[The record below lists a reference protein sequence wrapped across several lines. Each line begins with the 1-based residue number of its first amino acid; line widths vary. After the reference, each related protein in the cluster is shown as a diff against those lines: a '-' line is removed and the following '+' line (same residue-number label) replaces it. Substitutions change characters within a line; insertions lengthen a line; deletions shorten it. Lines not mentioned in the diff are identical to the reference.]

1 MNTKLQFNLQNET
14 FVVPINPSHKSKP
27 SKSSRSD
34 SFPRHQHQQ
43 SHQPVFVSGL
53 HAAASDPALSSSNSN
68 SALLQQLLTPSSN
81 SIYYYHVF
89 GIIQSLILI
98 IISKDNN
105 MLNKQTS
112 SSTSSLQ
119 MYGQQKSTTQSHQS
133 SNSFNSSSIDQQIM
147 SYSPT
152 SPVTITPSHSPEL
165 MIDSKAPINLD
176 SPTSPSR
183 CGTGNGGSNS
193 SRFPPREARRATHI
207 HAEQKRRY
215 NIKNGFDTLH
225 SLIPQLQQNPN
236 AKVYDYYLFF
246 EHLFHL
252 FFFFILFFSAA

>member
-1 MNTKLQFNLQNET
+1 
-14 FVVPINPSHKSKP
+14 
-27 SKSSRSD
+27 
-34 SFPRHQHQQ
+34 
-43 SHQPVFVSGL
+43 
-53 HAAASDPALSSSNSN
+53 
-68 SALLQQLLTPSSN
+68 
-81 SIYYYHVF
+81 
-89 GIIQSLILI
+89 
-98 IISKDNN
+98 

-119 MYGQQKSTTQSHQS
+119 MYGQHKSTHQSHQTSNTFNNTS
-133 SNSFNSSSIDQQIM
+133 SMDQQQIM

-152 SPVTITPSHSPEL
+152 SPVAIATPSHSPEL

-183 CGTGNGGSNS
+183 CGSGSGGSS
-193 SRFPPREARRATHI
+193 SGRYPPREARRATHI

-236 AKVYDYYLFF
+236 AKVC
-246 EHLFHL
+246 
-252 FFFFILFFSAA
+252 